1 MALTQTDLD
10 RLDAAI
16 ATSELEVEVDG
27 QRVRYR
33 SISELERARAHVAS
47 VIASQRAGNSGAK
60 RTFYP
65 TFITSRER

>member
-1 MALTQTDLD
+1 MALTQTDLA
-10 RLDAAI
+10 RLDSAI

-33 SISELERARAHVAS
+33 STQDLLAARAHVAS
-47 VIASQRAGNSGAK
+47 VLSSSTAGGGAAR
-60 RTFYP
+60 RTGYP